1 MVSDSGSDSMPPEE
15 RAEQNL
21 DSLRDRIREL
31 DIELVARAAE
41 RVEVARQIG
50 QLKRRQNLS
59 TIEYAQERVV
69 LERARAA
76 AEARGLDP
84 RVAEDLFAGLIRAS
98 VTAQDEDSLRLA
110 AVGAGRSAVIVGGAG
125 RMGRWLSRFLSAQ
138 GYTIG
143 ALDPSAA
150 PDENDWARR
159 TLPSADLIVC
169 STPPAATTELYAG
182 WSRNPPAGV
191 VVDISS
197 IKTPLIEPIR
207 VLQHAGGRV
216 ASIHPMFGPSAVL
229 LRDAD
234 VVICDTG
241 DSEATAVV
249 EKLFQATTA
258 HIVRMPLADHDRVM
272 ADLLSL
278 SHAAAIAFALALPE
292 AEHPVRSTT
301 FHELESLAAS
311 VVRESPDVYYEIQ
324 AMNPYSARALERLR
338 IALDR
343 IITAVTAR
351 DSEAFQALLEEGR
364 RRTPKGK

>member
-1 MVSDSGSDSMPPEE
+1 MSREAEE
-15 RAEQNL
+15 GRSL

-31 DIELVARAAE
+31 DLALVALAAE
-41 RVEVARQIG
+41 RVEVAREVG
-50 QLKRRQNLS
+50 QLKRRQKLS

-76 AEARGLDP
+76 AQERGLDP
-84 RVAEDLFAGLIRAS
+84 TIAEDVFAALIRAS
-98 VTAQDEDSLRLA
+98 VTVQDADNIRLA
-110 AVGAGRSAVIVGGAG
+110 AVGAGRNAVIVGGAG
-125 RMGRWLSRFLSAQ
+125 RMGRWFARFLSAQ
-138 GYTIG
+138 GYAVG
-143 ALDPSAA
+143 ALDPAA
-150 PDENDWARR
+150 PADENEWAGSA
-159 TLPSADLIVC
+159 LPSADLVVC
-169 STPPAATTELYAG
+169 STPPAAITELYAG

-191 VVDISS
+191 VVDIAS

-207 VLQHAGGRV
+207 ALQRAGGRV

-241 DSEATAVV
+241 DSEATTVV
-249 EKLFQATTA
+249 EKLFQSTTA

-278 SHAAAIAFALALPE
+278 SHATAIAFALALPD

-301 FHELESLAAS
+301 FQALESLAAA
-311 VVRESPDVYYEIQ
+311 VVRESPDVYFEIQ
-324 AMNPYSARALERLR
+324 AMNPHSGLALGRLR

-343 IITAVTAR
+343 IVTAVTAR
-351 DSEAFQALLEEGR
+351 DSEAFGALLEEGR
-364 RRTPKGK
+364 RRTPEGR